1 VEIGVVFQCDP
12 PARELVSLARRA
24 EAAGFSHVWT
34 FDSHLLWQEPFV
46 IYSQI
51 LAQTERVV
59 VGPMVTNPGTR
70 DWTVTASLFA
80 TLNEMYGN
88 RTICGIG
95 RGDSALR
102 TLGQPPTSIAEL
114 RDCVTVIRELA
125 NGRPAAY
132 RGQELRFPWVTGGE
146 LEVWVAAYGPRALAV
161 AGEVGDG
168 YILQLADPDI
178 AAWMITAVRAAA
190 ERAGRDPAAIR
201 FCVAAPAY
209 VGDDLAHQREQ
220 CRWFGGMVGNHI
232 ADIVARYG
240 ATGAVPKALTD
251 YIAGRQG
258 YDYAEHGRAGN
269 RHADFVPDE
278 IVDRFCLL
286 GPVSA
291 HLDKLDQLRALGVDQ
306 FAVYLQHDAK
316 EQTLAAYGEQIIPAL
331 RDGTGPRGP
340 ADRVTNAA

>member
-1 VEIGVVFQCDP
+1 VDIGVVFQLDP
-12 PARELVSLARRA
+12 PASAVVDMARRA
-24 EAAGFSHVWT
+24 EDAGFSHVWS

-51 LAQTERVV
+51 LGSTQRVT

-80 TLNEMYGN
+80 TLNEMFGN
-88 RTICGIG
+88 RTVCGIG

-102 TLGQPPTSIAEL
+102 ALGGKPTTLAEL
-114 RDCVTVIRELA
+114 RECVTVIRELA

-132 RGQELRFPWVTGGE
+132 RGRTLQFPWVSDSR
-146 LEVWVAAYGPRALAV
+146 LEVWVAAYGPKALALT
-161 AGEVGDG
+161 GEVADG

-190 ERAGRDPAAIR
+190 EKAGRDPAGIK

-209 VGDDLAHQREQ
+209 VGADLEHQRAQ
-220 CRWFGGMVGNHI
+220 TRWFGGMVGNHV

-240 ATGAVPKALTD
+240 ADGALPRVLTD

-269 RHADFVPDE
+269 THTDFVPDE
-278 IVDRFCLL
+278 VVDRFCIL
-286 GPVSA
+286 GPIEH
-291 HLDKLDQLRALGVDQ
+291 HLARLEQLRELGVDQ
-306 FAVYLQHDAK
+306 FAVYLQHDDK
-316 EQTLAAYGEQIIPAL
+316 ERTLAAYGEHVIPAMA
-331 RDGTGPRGP
+331 RPVQSP
-340 ADRVTNAA
+340 V